1 LSSAE
6 PNSPERRAGPPQASE
21 HPLGGQRST
30 RSDQRGGPS
39 SPVGVFD
46 SSIGGLSVLQALQA
60 ALPSEHFVYLDDAGY
75 APYGERGEA
84 YVIDRARAITRYLRS
99 EYGIKALVIACNTAT
114 MAAVAALRA
123 EHPDLSIVGVE
134 PGLKPAA
141 ATSQT
146 KRVGVIGTRGTVT
159 SAKFNALQRSLQD
172 QAEFIVQPCDGLA
185 DAISR
190 SVMSQ
195 DESKTIALCTQ
206 YISAMGA
213 FGSKPGEID
222 TLVLGCTHYIF
233 VQGVLQELVGQQ
245 VQILSTGEPVARRTR
260 QLLTAANMLAPAG
273 PGRVQLVTTG
283 ETAVLQSAARR
294 WLDFQTEDATHW
306 TT

>member
-1 LSSAE
+1 
-6 PNSPERRAGPPQASE
+6 
-21 HPLGGQRST
+21 
-30 RSDQRGGPS
+30 
-39 SPVGVFD
+39 
-46 SSIGGLSVLQALQA
+46 
-60 ALPSEHFVYLDDAGY
+60 VYLDDAGY

-84 YVIDRARAITRYLRS
+84 YVVGRARAITQHLRAV
-99 EYGIKALVIACNTAT
+99 YGIKALVIACNTAT

-123 EHPDLSIVGVE
+123 EHPDLSIIGVE

-141 ATSQT
+141 AASKT

-159 SAKFNALQRSLQD
+159 SAKFAALHRSLQD

-185 DAISR
+185 DAITR
-190 SVMSQ
+190 SVLSQ

-206 YISAMGA
+206 YTREMGT

-233 VQGVLQELVGQQ
+233 VQGVLQELVGPQ
-245 VQILSTGEPVARRTR
+245 VQILSTGEPVARRTK
-260 QLLTAANMLAPAG
+260 QLLEAAHMLAPAE

-283 ETAVLQSAARR
+283 ETAVLQAAARR
-294 WLDFQTEDATHW
+294 WLGFKTEDATHW
-306 TT
+306 AA

>member
-1 LSSAE
+1 MSPTQSIGSSKT
-6 PNSPERRAGPPQASE
+6 P
-21 HPLGGQRST
+21 T
-30 RSDQRGGPS
+30 

-46 SSIGGLSVLQALQA
+46 SSIGGLSVLQALQT
-60 ALPSEHFVYLDDAGY
+60 ALPSEHFVYLDDAGH

-84 YVIDRARAITRYLRS
+84 YVVGRARAITAYLR
-99 EYGIKALVIACNTAT
+99 EVYGIKALVIACNTAT
-114 MAAVAALRA
+114 MAAVAQIRA
-123 EHPDLSIVGVE
+123 EHPDLIIVGVE

-141 ATSQT
+141 LTSKT

-159 SAKFNALQRSLQD
+159 SAKFDALHRSLQE

-190 SVMSQ
+190 SVLSE
-195 DESKTIALCTQ
+195 DESKTVALCAK
-206 YISAMGA
+206 YISAMGR
-213 FGSKPGEID
+213 FGSSPGEID

-233 VQGVLQELVGQQ
+233 AQAPLQALVGPE
-245 VQILSTGEPVARRTR
+245 VQILSTGEPVARRTQ
-260 QLLTAANMLAPAG
+260 QLLEAAQMLAPAG

-283 ETAVLQSAARR
+283 ETAVLQAAARR

-306 TT
+306 AT